1 MPPQD
6 QDLERA
12 DRDVRV
18 IGRELEKLSHC
29 PSASLMILGQPWLS
43 QPCLEQRK
51 SKLQSLSAE
60 KSGCSKANA
69 VSKEMGKFEVTWF
82 WKNTIVHVFWR
93 GCGNS

>member
-6 QDLERA
+6 QDLEIA

-18 IGRELEKLSHC
+18 IDRELEKLSHG
-29 PSASLMILGQPWLS
+29 PSASLMILGQPWQS

-60 KSGCSKANA
+60 KSGSSKANA
-69 VSKEMGKFEVTWF
+69 VSKEMGRFEVT
-82 WKNTIVHVFWR
+82 
-93 GCGNS
+93 